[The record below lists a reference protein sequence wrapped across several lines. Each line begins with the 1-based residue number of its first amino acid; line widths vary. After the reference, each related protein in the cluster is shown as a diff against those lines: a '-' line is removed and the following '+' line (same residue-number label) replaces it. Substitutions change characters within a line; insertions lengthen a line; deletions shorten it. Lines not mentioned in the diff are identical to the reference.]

1 MPLAEDFSGPK
12 DETPKGSN
20 LSDKIA
26 LRITQKSIP

>member
-1 MPLAEDFSGPK
+1 MPLDEANSGPK
-12 DETPKGSN
+12 DDTPNGNN